1 MTHESDI
8 IPAGLPD
15 HLPEGE
21 MLVWQGRPDWFRL
34 ARDAFHVNK
43 VAIYF
48 AVVIAGQAGLRLASG
63 SSWNEALKAVPVL
76 VGLAVAA
83 CAIILVLAYIS
94 ARTTHYTMTSK
105 RVIMKVGIA
114 LPVIINIPYS
124 QVDGVSFAL
133 TGGNRGNIVFK
144 LGGKV
149 RLAYLMLWPHARP
162 WAFSKPQP
170 CFRDIPNVEAV
181 ATRLAQVIG
190 GHMPSETKQAAD
202 AGGRL
207 VPAE

>member
-1 MTHESDI
+1 MNPVSDI
-8 IPAGLPD
+8 VPAGLPD

-21 MLVWQGRPDWFRL
+21 TLVWQGRPDWLRL

-48 AVVIAGQAGLRLASG
+48 AVIIAAQAGLRLASG
-63 SSWNEALKAVPVL
+63 SGWHEALAAVPVL
-76 VGLAVAA
+76 LGLAVAA
-83 CAIILVLAYIS
+83 CGIILALAYAS
-94 ARTTHYTMTSK
+94 ARTTHYTMTTK

-114 LPVIINIPYS
+114 LPVIVNIPYS

-144 LGGKV
+144 LGGNV

-170 CFRDIPNVEAV
+170 CFRDIPDVEAV
-181 ATRLAQVIG
+181 ATRLAHVIG
-190 GHMPSETKQAAD
+190 GHMPSGNKRAAD

-207 VPAE
+207 VAAE

>member
-1 MTHESDI
+1 MTHQSDI
-8 IPAGLPD
+8 IPTGLPD

-21 MLVWQGRPDWFRL
+21 KLVWQGRPDWLRL

-43 VAIYF
+43 VAVYF
-48 AVVIAGQAGLRLASG
+48 AVIIAGQAAMHLAAG
-63 SSWNEALKAVPVL
+63 ASWQEAVKAVPVL
-76 VGLAVAA
+76 LGLAVAA
-83 CAIILVLAYIS
+83 CGIILALAYIS
-94 ARTTHYTMTSK
+94 AKTTHYTMTSK

-144 LGGKV
+144 LSGGV

-162 WAFSKPQP
+162 WQFSKPQP
-170 CFRDIPNVEAV
+170 CFRDVPDVEAV
-181 ATRLAQVIG
+181 ATRLAHVIG
-190 GHMPSETKQAAD
+190 GHMPSETKLPAGT
-202 AGGRL
+202 GGRL
-207 VPAE
+207 VAAE

>member
-1 MTHESDI
+1 VTQQSDI
-8 IPAGLPD
+8 IPTGLPD

-21 MLVWQGRPDWFRL
+21 KLVWQGRPDWLRL

-63 SSWNEALKAVPVL
+63 SDWNEALKAVPVL
-76 VGLAVAA
+76 LGLAIAA
-83 CAIILVLAYIS
+83 CGIILVLSFIS
-94 ARTTHYTMTSK
+94 ARTTHYTMTTK

-133 TGGNRGNIVFK
+133 TGGDRGNIVFK
-144 LGGKV
+144 LSGGV

-162 WAFSKPQP
+162 WQFSKPQP

-190 GHMPSETKQAAD
+190 GHMPSEAPRTAD
-202 AGGRL
+202 SGGRL
-207 VPAE
+207 VAAE